1 MEIAA
6 LGRLPRA
13 FTHLFGGWGHAGS
26 TFGKRAQLIRTVDK
40 PLGYE
45 VDDQSLP
52 FDTAEHLQKLRRHYN
67 PAVPGEDLGP
77 HHDVDDTGLV
87 LKGEEDHAFGGA
99 RTLAHQHQAGHCGAP
114 TSQPLVPVLSA
125 GEDAA
130 GGKLPAEESN
140 GVRL

>member
-13 FTHLFGGWGHAGS
+13 FTHLFGDWGHAGS

-52 FDTAEHLQKLRRHYN
+52 FDAAVHLQKLRRHHN

-77 HHDVDDTGLV
+77 HHYV
-87 LKGEEDHAFGGA
+87 
-99 RTLAHQHQAGHCGAP
+99 GAP
-114 TSQPLVPVLSA
+114 APGRPLRRADQP
-125 GEDAA
+125 AA
-130 GGKLPAEESN
+130 RPNAQ
-140 GVRL
+140 RW